1 MTETT
6 RTETAVELNKLVKR
20 FPGVTA
26 LDKVSL
32 SIPRHSVFALLG
44 SNGAGKSTGLSILVN
59 LLQPT
64 AGEARVLG
72 KDSRTLRAEDFKHI
86 GYVSEER
93 RLPHWLTAREFLD
106 FLRPLYPDWDRD
118 FEAKLLKTLDIP
130 VHRNLKNMSRGEKM
144 KMRLLSSMAYRPRLL
159 ILDEPFSGLD
169 PVVREELST
178 GLLEMTGEADWTVIL
193 ASHDVEETER
203 LSDRVGLLHAGKLL
217 LEGGVEDLMRAHQQ
231 VTVRFETPPGAPPP
245 NGVFNWQVEGSVA
258 GFVDPDYDAQRRRE
272 NLSAHGNVQTL
283 EARPLSLR
291 EIFVVRAKAEK
302 RARI

>member
-1 MTETT
+1 MTEA
-6 RTETAVELNKLVKR
+6 AVELNELVKR

-26 LDKVSL
+26 LDHVSL

-72 KDSRTLRAEDFKHI
+72 KDSRTLCAEDFKRI
-86 GYVSEER
+86 GYVSEDR
-93 RLPHWLTAREFLD
+93 RLPPWLNAREFLD

-118 FEAKLLKTLDIP
+118 FEAKLLETLDIP
-130 VHRNLKNMSRGEKM
+130 VTRNLKHMSRGEKM
-144 KMRLLSSMAYRPRLL
+144 KVRLLSNMAYRPRLL

-178 GLLEMTGEADWTVIL
+178 GLLELTGEADWTVIL

-203 LSDRVGLLHAGKLL
+203 LSDRVGILHAGQLL
-217 LEGGVEDLMRAHQQ
+217 LEGGVEELMQAHQQ
-231 VTVRFETPPGAPPP
+231 VTVRFETPPSAPPA
-245 NGVFNWQVEGSVA
+245 NGIFNWQVEGSVA
-258 GFVDPDYDAQRRRE
+258 GFVDPDYDPQRCRE
-272 NLSAHGNVQTL
+272 KLATLGKVKTL

-291 EIFVVRAKAEK
+291 EIFVVRAKAK
-302 RARI
+302 RRERG